1 MNFEHADVSEG
12 KSNRKW
18 LAIKAD
24 SICRRASWL
33 LEVTYCGPG
42 PDPRLA
48 LCGLSALKGEAIY
61 ISPCFLFLFGPPTW
75 PPAVR
80 LKRK

>member
-61 ISPCFLFLFGPPTW
+61 ISPCFFSFSGHPPD
-75 PPAVR
+75 R
-80 LKRK
+80 LLSG